1 MCLCVFGKLI
11 LTEVIL
17 HSVSR
22 RYFGQRTRRFGGKTR
37 KFSKVFKGRAQQRQ
51 NEMKGVD
58 RGGGKGKGI

>member
-1 MCLCVFGKLI
+1 M
-11 LTEVIL
+11 
-17 HSVSR
+17 SR
-22 RYFGQRTRRFGGKTR
+22 RYFGQRTRRFGGRTR